1 MLEIFNHLKPFFNDC
16 YRKISVREYAKILDI
31 SPPTASILL
40 NLYFK
45 EGLLKREEDRIYLF
59 FSADR
64 DSWMFVDLC
73 KTYWKNLLEKIGF
86 IEYLSNEYKI
96 ANIILFGSL
105 SKAEV
110 TENSDIDMAII
121 SVSDKKI
128 NFQKFE
134 KKLGRKIQIF
144 RFDSIKDIKN
154 KELLNNILKGY
165 NLSGAEYGLEKCNKQ
180 KLVKEIKT
188 DPELVKSLIM
198 QSNNKLYSSNLLE
211 LDIRTAASKFILV
224 YDSLRELL
232 EALAINK
239 GYKIYNHDCYASFL
253 NEIVK
258 DENSAKI
265 FDELRK
271 IRNGINYYGN
281 TISLK
286 EGEALIKQTKILI
299 NIVMKYLEK

>member
-1 MLEIFNHLKPFFNDC
+1 MD
-16 YRKISVREYAKILDI
+16 
-31 SPPTASILL
+31 
-40 NLYFK
+40 
-45 EGLLKREEDRIYLF
+45 
-59 FSADR
+59 
-64 DSWMFVDLC
+64 W
-73 KTYWKNLLEKIGF
+73 
-86 IEYLSNEYKI
+86 
-96 ANIILFGSL
+96 
-105 SKAEV
+105 
-110 TENSDIDMAII
+110 
-121 SVSDKKI
+121 
-128 NFQKFE
+128 
-134 KKLGRKIQIF
+134 
-144 RFDSIKDIKN
+144 
-154 KELLNNILKGY
+154 
-165 NLSGAEYGLEKCNKQ
+165 EKCNKQ

>member
-1 MLEIFNHLKPFFNDC
+1 MD
-16 YRKISVREYAKILDI
+16 
-31 SPPTASILL
+31 
-40 NLYFK
+40 
-45 EGLLKREEDRIYLF
+45 
-59 FSADR
+59 
-64 DSWMFVDLC
+64 W
-73 KTYWKNLLEKIGF
+73 
-86 IEYLSNEYKI
+86 
-96 ANIILFGSL
+96 
-105 SKAEV
+105 
-110 TENSDIDMAII
+110 
-121 SVSDKKI
+121 
-128 NFQKFE
+128 
-134 KKLGRKIQIF
+134 
-144 RFDSIKDIKN
+144 
-154 KELLNNILKGY
+154 
-165 NLSGAEYGLEKCNKQ
+165 EKCNKQ

-271 IRNGINYYGN
+271 IRNGIN
-281 TISLK
+281 
-286 EGEALIKQTKILI
+286 
-299 NIVMKYLEK
+299 

>member
-1 MLEIFNHLKPFFNDC
+1 MD
-16 YRKISVREYAKILDI
+16 
-31 SPPTASILL
+31 
-40 NLYFK
+40 
-45 EGLLKREEDRIYLF
+45 
-59 FSADR
+59 
-64 DSWMFVDLC
+64 W
-73 KTYWKNLLEKIGF
+73 
-86 IEYLSNEYKI
+86 
-96 ANIILFGSL
+96 
-105 SKAEV
+105 
-110 TENSDIDMAII
+110 
-121 SVSDKKI
+121 
-128 NFQKFE
+128 
-134 KKLGRKIQIF
+134 
-144 RFDSIKDIKN
+144 
-154 KELLNNILKGY
+154 
-165 NLSGAEYGLEKCNKQ
+165 EKCNKQ

-281 TISLK
+281 IILLK

>member
-1 MLEIFNHLKPFFNDC
+1 MD
-16 YRKISVREYAKILDI
+16 
-31 SPPTASILL
+31 
-40 NLYFK
+40 
-45 EGLLKREEDRIYLF
+45 
-59 FSADR
+59 
-64 DSWMFVDLC
+64 W
-73 KTYWKNLLEKIGF
+73 
-86 IEYLSNEYKI
+86 
-96 ANIILFGSL
+96 
-105 SKAEV
+105 
-110 TENSDIDMAII
+110 
-121 SVSDKKI
+121 
-128 NFQKFE
+128 
-134 KKLGRKIQIF
+134 
-144 RFDSIKDIKN
+144 
-154 KELLNNILKGY
+154 
-165 NLSGAEYGLEKCNKQ
+165 EKCNKQ
-180 KLVKEIKT
+180 KLAKEIKT

>member
-73 KTYWKNLLEKIGF
+73 KSYWKNLLEKIGF

-165 NLSGAEYGLEKCNKQ
+165 NLSGAEYGLGK
-180 KLVKEIKT
+180 
-188 DPELVKSLIM
+188 M
-198 QSNNKLYSSNLLE
+198 Q
-211 LDIRTAASKFILV
+211 
-224 YDSLRELL
+224 
-232 EALAINK
+232 
-239 GYKIYNHDCYASFL
+239 
-253 NEIVK
+253 
-258 DENSAKI
+258 
-265 FDELRK
+265 
-271 IRNGINYYGN
+271 
-281 TISLK
+281 
-286 EGEALIKQTKILI
+286 
-299 NIVMKYLEK
+299 